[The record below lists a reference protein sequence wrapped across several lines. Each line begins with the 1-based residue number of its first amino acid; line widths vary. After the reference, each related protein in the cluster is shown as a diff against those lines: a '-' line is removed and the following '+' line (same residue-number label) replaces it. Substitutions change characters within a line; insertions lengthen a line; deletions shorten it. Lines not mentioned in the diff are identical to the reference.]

1 MKGHSPGSYFTQDAV
16 ASFNAKYVALTA
28 SLHHLARQMEA
39 KEFPVKSHREWTH
52 RATAVSSAVRTL
64 LDGKTPPPSVR
75 KKQQRRGLITAEDY
89 IEETDNEELS

>member
-52 RATAVSSAVRTL
+52 RAVAVSSAVKTL
-64 LDGKTPPPSVR
+64 LDGKTPPPSAR
-75 KKQQRRGLITAEDY
+75 KKQQRRLITAEDY
-89 IEETDNEELS
+89 IETDDEELS